1 MTSRINKFKTGQG
14 EDHTKGCFL
23 DYDCIQS
30 HYRLIAADLIG
41 QIEKG
46 ADPKAIEKILMV

>member
-23 DYDCIQS
+23 DYDYIQS

-41 QIEKG
+41 QIEEG